1 MKEETWKLHAS
12 FPSKPKE
19 STPPNPP
26 PLSLSSMAQL
36 DQNLCRRKKN
46 KKERKKEWE
55 KQKEREVRCVQM
67 SSNQTHLTKLSLSL
81 SPNYVPRIALLQAP
95 KKSHLHH
102 WSFKRQYF
110 SPSYVG
116 FLGFFVLVRVSQRK
130 QESEN
135 LLTSPPLLRE
145 SLSLYYCVTL
155 FSSLYLSLSFSHVLF
170 HHHPPPHPTFFFL
183 SIFLFTFSF
192 VVASSW
198 LLGCFVLP

>member
-1 MKEETWKLHAS
+1 MANTMKEETWKLHAS

-102 WSFKRQYF
+102 WSFKRTIFFTELCGLFGFLCLGQSF
-110 SPSYVG
+110 TEKTGKREPSYLSSPLEREPLSLLLCASL
-116 FLGFFVLVRVSQRK
+116 FL
-130 QESEN
+130 
-135 LLTSPPLLRE
+135 
-145 SLSLYYCVTL
+145 SLSLSFILSRFVPSSPTTTPHL
-155 FSSLYLSLSFSHVLF
+155 LLSLYLSF
-170 HHHPPPHPTFFFL
+170 HL
-183 SIFLFTFSF
+183 
-192 VVASSW
+192 
-198 LLGCFVLP
+198 